1 MHKNGISKILGI
13 ETSCDDT
20 CAAVIESSA
29 ENRAGYPVQ
38 NFDLYGTKLKILS
51 SIVSSQ
57 TKLHEK
63 YGGVFPSLA
72 KREHQKNL
80 AAVLNQAIRS
90 SGVKNGKKEKQT
102 ENGLAEKIKNLK
114 MIFGKEDDFF
124 RSTIDFLKKTNRPD
138 VEAIAVT
145 NGPGLEPSLWQGIN
159 FARALSLWWELPIIP
174 VNHIEGHIA
183 ANFIGREKNDPIA
196 AEIFPAI
203 CLVASGGHT
212 QLMLMEGIGRYKTL
226 GESRDDAAG
235 ECFDKTAR
243 ILGLGY
249 PGGPAI
255 AKTAK
260 KFDPQNSELKI
271 KLPRPMMFTKDYD
284 FSFSG
289 LKTAVLYDFKKR
301 SEKIQR
307 SKNYAKAMA
316 YDIQESIIDVMV
328 YKTLKAARVLQ
339 ARSIITGGG
348 VTANEKLG
356 SRFRSEIAKL
366 YIQPYFLTPAK
377 DLSADNAAMIA
388 AAAFFNLD
396 KISSWKRIEANANLK
411 I

>member
-1 MHKNGISKILGI
+1 MRKNGISKILGI

-20 CAAVIESSA
+20 CAAVVELSA
-29 ENRAGYPVQ
+29 AAETSPFGR
-38 NFDLYGTKLKILS
+38 FDPARSRLNILS
-51 SIVSSQ
+51 NIVSSQ

-72 KREHQKNL
+72 KREHQRNL
-80 AAVLNQAIRS
+80 AAVTAQAIRS
-90 SGVKNGKKEKQT
+90 SGLKKMPKEKLSK
-102 ENGLAEKIKNLK
+102 EDLSEKVKNLK

-124 RSTIDFLKKTNRPD
+124 LSSAEFLKKTGKPD

-145 NGPGLEPSLWQGIN
+145 IGPGLEPSLWQGIN
-159 FARALSLWWELPIIP
+159 FARAASSWWNLPIIP

-183 ANFIGREKNDPIA
+183 ANFIDQKKNANAD
-196 AEIFPAI
+196 IFPAV
-203 CLVASGGHT
+203 CLIASGGHT
-212 QLMLMEGIGRYKTL
+212 QLVLMKGIRKYETL

-235 ECFDKTAR
+235 ECFDKAAR

-255 AKTAK
+255 AKAAK
-260 KFDPQNSELKI
+260 KFDHQDPDLKI

-301 SEKIQR
+301 PEKMQR

-316 YDIQESIIDVMV
+316 HEIQEAIVEVMV
-328 YKTLKAARVLQ
+328 YKTLKAARTLQ

-348 VTANEKLG
+348 VTASERLS

-366 YIQPYFLTPAK
+366 YIQPDLLVPAK

-388 AAAFFNLD
+388 AAAFFDPD
-396 KISSWKRIEANANLK
+396 KISGWKKMEADANLR

>member
-1 MHKNGISKILGI
+1 MSKKETSKILAI

-20 CAAVIESSA
+20 CAAVIESLASEKIAKDPLGA
-29 ENRAGYPVQ
+29 E
-38 NFDLYGTKLKILS
+38 LTILS
-51 SIVSSQ
+51 NIVSSQ

-80 AAVLNQAIRS
+80 APVTAEAIAKS
-90 SGVKNGKKEKQT
+90 KVKKEKSSKEGVAKKIEGLKKIFRE
-102 ENGLAEKIKNLK
+102 EN
-114 MIFGKEDDFF
+114 DFF
-124 RSTIDFLKKTNRPD
+124 LSAADFLKKTGKPE
-138 VEAIAVT
+138 VQAIAVT
-145 NGPGLEPSLWQGIN
+145 AGPGLEPSLWQGIN
-159 FARALSLWWELPIIP
+159 FAKAMSFWWDLPLVP
-174 VNHIEGHIA
+174 VNHVEGHIV
-183 ANFIGREKNDPIA
+183 ANFIKRKEKLA
-196 AEIFPAI
+196 AERDLFPAV

-212 QLMLMEGIGRYKTL
+212 QLVLMDGIGKYKTI

-255 AKTAK
+255 AKAAK
-260 KFDPQNSELKI
+260 RSESQDHDVKI
-271 KLPRPMMFTKDYD
+271 KMPRPMMFTKDYD

-301 SEKIQR
+301 PEKIQK
-307 SKNYAKAMA
+307 SKKYINAMA
-316 YDIQESIIDVMV
+316 HEIQESIVEVMV
-328 YKTLKAARVLQ
+328 YKTLKAARSIQ
-339 ARSIITGGG
+339 AKSIITGGG
-348 VTANEKLG
+348 VTANERLK

-366 YIQPYFLTPAK
+366 YIQPNFLVPAA
-377 DLSADNAAMIA
+377 DLSADNAAMIGT
-388 AAAFFNLD
+388 AAFFNPG
-396 KISSWKRIEANANLK
+396 KTIGWKKLEADANLR

>member
-20 CAAVIESSA
+20 CAAVVESST
-29 ENRAGYPVQ
+29 ENKAGYPVQ
-38 NFDLYGTKLKILS
+38 NLDLHGTKLKILS
-51 SIVSSQ
+51 NVVSSQ

-80 AAVLNQAIRS
+80 APVLSQAIRS
-90 SGVKNGKKEKQT
+90 SGIKNGPKEKQT
-102 ENGLAEKIKNLK
+102 KEALAERTENLK
-114 MIFGKEDDFF
+114 IIFGKENDLF
-124 RSTIDFLKKTNRPD
+124 RSTLAFLKKTGRPE

-145 NGPGLEPSLWQGIN
+145 TGPGLEPSLWQGIN
-159 FARALSLWWELPIIP
+159 FARALSSWWELPIIP

-183 ANFIGREKNDPIA
+183 ANFISHGKDEWNT
-196 AEIFPAI
+196 AEIFPAV
-203 CLVASGGHT
+203 CLIASGGHT
-212 QLMLMEGIGRYKTL
+212 QLVLMEGIGKYKTL

-243 ILGLGY
+243 MLGLGY

-255 AKTAK
+255 AKAAK
-260 KFDPQNSELKI
+260 KSDPQNSDLKI

-301 SEKIQR
+301 PEKMQK

-316 YDIQESIIDVMV
+316 YDIQESIVDVLV

-348 VTANEKLG
+348 VTANERLN

-366 YIQPYFLTPAK
+366 YIQPNFLTPAK
-377 DLSADNAAMIA
+377 NLSADNAAMIA
-388 AAAFFNLD
+388 AASFFD
-396 KISSWKRIEANANLK
+396 PGKISGWKKIEADANLR